1 MTDTSQGPG
10 WSQASDGR
18 WYPPGAHLDAE
29 PSPAVLDYMLKHSD
43 DPVGP
48 DDQQRQFPNGLL
60 AVVRPVRRPD
70 QDPTHWHWVMEKD
83 DELWASGWAESRS
96 DAERIVDELG
106 PHFPGTTPPSGT
118 ELDTASQLE
127 QVAKLHERGLL
138 GDDEFAKAKRLI
150 LSPPGSP

>member
-1 MTDTSQGPG
+1 
-10 WSQASDGR
+10 
-18 WYPPGAHLDAE
+18 
-29 PSPAVLDYMLKHSD
+29 
-43 DPVGP
+43 
-48 DDQQRQFPNGLL
+48 
-60 AVVRPVRRPD
+60 
-70 QDPTHWHWVMEKD
+70 
-83 DELWASGWAESRS
+83 
-96 DAERIVDELG
+96 LG